1 MNYPDPFL
9 GCFCPGCGHFACGA
23 LDIHLFADLSPDA
36 DNNDGHVIQLRH
48 VIPPPLANHVRPFYL
63 VKTIF
68 MKLYSLTSKVSI

>member
-48 VIPPPLANHVRPFYL
+48 VIPPPWP
-63 VKTIF
+63 I
-68 MKLYSLTSKVSI
+68 M